1 MGIFK
6 NMAKIKI
13 SKIIKNEKIETGL
26 LIHSFKRANPNAI
39 PVTSE
44 SVANKTTKNNLGRYS
59 GKLIGRFQNHLF
71 ECNVTDMRTNA
82 EIVEILTD
90 EFPRSGAVLRNGG
103 TFPID
108 LINSMRRLYNTGK
121 HGNTMPKTLSPQFE
135 INNDNK
141 RVIENKWAEK
151 NNPTKNENA
160 QINK

>member
-1 MGIFK
+1 
-6 NMAKIKI
+6 MAKNKI
-13 SKIIKNEKIETGL
+13 SKNIKNVKIETGL
-26 LIHSFKRANPNAI
+26 LIHSFKRSNPNAI

-108 LINSMRRLYNTGK
+108 LINGMRTLYNRGK
-121 HGNTMPKTLSPQFE
+121 HGNPIPKTLSPLFE
-135 INNDNK
+135 IDDNGK
-141 RVIENKWAEK
+141 RVINNKWNTK
-151 NNPTKNENA
+151 NNPTKNETA
-160 QINK
+160 SIK